1 MAAHMEDGSL
11 PLDALQAWPQA
22 SALEAERLL
31 RAALRAGS
39 GKIIVLDDDPTGVQ
53 TVHGVDVYTHWD
65 QAAIDEGFR
74 GQRRLFYILT
84 NSRALLPRQTEE
96 LHRDIALKVLDASRR
111 LGRDFLL
118 ISRSDS
124 TLRGHYPLETE
135 ALRQALEE
143 AGGLRFD
150 GEIICPFFMEG
161 GRYTLGDVHYVKEGD
176 RLVPAAQ
183 TEFARD
189 AAFGYTHSDLKQ
201 WVEEKTGGRFPAK
214 DVISIALEDLR
225 ALRVDAVAAYLARA
239 ENFQKIIVNAAS
251 YEDLKV
257 FAAAFARARARGKR
271 YLLRTAAALPRVL
284 GGVKDKPLLGAREL
298 ASRTGNG
305 GLIIVGSHVQKSTAQ
320 LKHLL
325 AAFPELAA
333 LEFQAKAAF
342 TDGGLEAETARVR
355 DAAREAIRR
364 GQTAVVYTSRGL
376 LTVPGSGEESLRLSV
391 RIADALTGVVS
402 GLTVRPAFLV
412 AKGGITSSDI
422 GVKGLNVRKARVLGQ
437 AAPGVPVWRT
447 DSGSKFGRMPYV
459 IFPGNVGG
467 EDGLTRVVAACLGK
481 EP

>member
-1 MAAHMEDGSL
+1 MAAHMKDGSL
-11 PLDALQAWPQA
+11 PLDKLQAWPRA

-31 RAALRAGS
+31 RGALRAMN

-53 TVHGVDVYTHWD
+53 TVHGVDVYTHWN
-65 QAAIDEGFR
+65 QAAIDKGFL

-135 ALRQALEE
+135 ALRQALEK

-214 DVISIALEDLR
+214 EVISIPLEDLR

-257 FAAAFARARARGKR
+257 FAAAFARARARCPGCW
-271 YLLRTAAALPRVL
+271 AA
-284 GGVKDKPLLGAREL
+284 
-298 ASRTGNG
+298 
-305 GLIIVGSHVQKSTAQ
+305 
-320 LKHLL
+320 
-325 AAFPELAA
+325 
-333 LEFQAKAAF
+333 
-342 TDGGLEAETARVR
+342 
-355 DAAREAIRR
+355 
-364 GQTAVVYTSRGL
+364 
-376 LTVPGSGEESLRLSV
+376 
-391 RIADALTGVVS
+391 
-402 GLTVRPAFLV
+402 
-412 AKGGITSSDI
+412 
-422 GVKGLNVRKARVLGQ
+422 
-437 AAPGVPVWRT
+437 
-447 DSGSKFGRMPYV
+447 
-459 IFPGNVGG
+459 
-467 EDGLTRVVAACLGK
+467 
-481 EP
+481 